1 MNQGSTTVS
10 VVIPAYNREIL
21 ILPTLDSIRS
31 QTLAPA
37 EVLVIDDRSTDSTV
51 RVVEEYAALHP
62 GFPVRC
68 LVQGKNQ
75 GVSAARNRG
84 IREASG
90 EWIAFLDSDD
100 MWEPHH
106 LKTLAD
112 ARDASGAEVVFACAR
127 GYSDTDPSVSERTW
141 GWRFQSTDEVLRY
154 LIKGCHIL
162 PSALMMKRD
171 LLLKAGLFD
180 EEPAIQHAEDLDLWL
195 RLGAEGVKFQHVR
208 EITCLYRQHAA
219 SACQNKTRLYKAGVY
234 CLGKHRTNPLNTPAE
249 FNEAFAY
256 YQGKLG
262 KALWPVDKVNSERA
276 LCQAARHQP
285 FAWQYPAAWA
295 LAALSRR
302 LGISEGFVK
311 RFHNR
316 FL

>member
-1 MNQGSTTVS
+1 MSVS
-10 VVIPAYNREIL
+10 VIIPAYNREIL
-21 ILPTLDSIRS
+21 IHPTLDSVRNQALPPS
-31 QTLAPA
+31 
-37 EVLVIDDRSTDSTV
+37 EVLVIDDCSTDGTV
-51 RVVEEYAALHP
+51 KVVQEYATRYP
-62 GFPVRC
+62 EFPVRC
-68 LVQGKNQ
+68 LVQKKNQ

-112 ARDASGAEVVFACAR
+112 ARDASGAEVIFACAR
-127 GYSDTDPSVSERTW
+127 GYSDTDPTVSERTW
-141 GWRFQSTDEVLRY
+141 GWRFHSTHEVLRY
-154 LIKGCHIL
+154 LVKGCHIL
-162 PSALMMKRD
+162 PSAVMMRRE

-219 SACQNKTRLYKAGVY
+219 SACQNKTRLYKAGIY
-234 CLGKHRTNPLNTPAE
+234 CLGKHRNNPLNTRAE

-256 YQGKLG
+256 YQGKLA
-262 KALWPVDKVNSERA
+262 KALWPADKVNSEHA
-276 LCQAARHQP
+276 LWQAVKHLP
-285 FAWQYPAAWA
+285 GAWKYHATWIFT
-295 LAALSRR
+295 ALSRH
-302 LGISEGFVK
+302 LGMAEGFVK

>member
-1 MNQGSTTVS
+1 MSS
-10 VVIPAYNREIL
+10 PHKLISAIIPAYNREIL
-21 ILPTLDSIRS
+21 ILPTLDSVRNQALPPS
-31 QTLAPA
+31 

-51 RVVEEYAALHP
+51 KVVQDYATRHP

-68 LVQGKNQ
+68 LVQEKNQ

-100 MWEPHH
+100 MWEPRH
-106 LKTLAD
+106 LQILAD
-112 ARDASGAEVVFACAR
+112 AQANAGAEVVFACAR
-127 GYSDTDPSVSERTW
+127 GYSDIDPTVSERTW
-141 GWRFQSTDEVLRY
+141 GWRFHSTDEVLRY
-154 LIKGCHIL
+154 LVKGCHIL
-162 PSALMMKRD
+162 PSALMMRRE

-234 CLGKHRTNPLNTPAE
+234 CLGKHRSSPLNTRAE
-249 FNEAFAY
+249 FNDAYAY
-256 YQGKLG
+256 YQSKLG

-276 LCQAARHQP
+276 LWQAVKHQP
-285 FAWQYPAAWA
+285 GVWQYHAAWIFT
-295 LAALSRR
+295 ALSRR
-302 LGISEGFVK
+302 LGIAKDFVN

>member
-1 MNQGSTTVS
+1 MNLGSPSVS
-10 VVIPAYNREIL
+10 VVIPSYNREVL
-21 ILPTLDSIRS
+21 ILPTLDSIRN
-31 QTLAPA
+31 QTLKPR
-37 EVLVIDDRSTDSTV
+37 EVLVIDDRSTDTTV
-51 RVVEEYAALHP
+51 KVVQEYAACHP
-62 GFPVRC
+62 DFPLRC
-68 LVQGKNQ
+68 LVQEKNQ

-84 IREASG
+84 IREAGG

-106 LKTLAD
+106 LKTLD
-112 ARDASGAEVVFACAR
+112 VARAASGAEVVFACAR
-127 GYSDTDPSVSERTW
+127 GYSDSDPSVSERTW

-154 LIKGCHIL
+154 LVKGCHIL
-162 PSALMMKRD
+162 PSALMIRRE

-208 EITCLYRQHAA
+208 EITCNYRQHAA

-234 CLGKHRTNPLNTPAE
+234 CLGKHRNNPLNTPAE
-249 FNEAFAY
+249 FNDAFAY

-262 KALWPVDKVNSERA
+262 KALWPADKNGSERA
-276 LCQAARHQP
+276 LWQAFRHQP
-285 FAWQYPAAWA
+285 IAWRYFTAW
-295 LAALSRR
+295 LLTTLSRR
-302 LGISEGFVK
+302 LGIAEGFIK